1 MTSAF
6 SSSDSAAIERQV
18 DDAIPTAEE
27 VRLESFWNSDER
39 NRLVEWI
46 RTNKFTKVALQFP
59 DALLPFSALVANELQ
74 SEVTS
79 AAGGVFIIGDTS
91 YGSCCVDEV
100 AASHVGAD
108 AVIHFGHAC
117 LSRSVRLPTRYVFRR
132 APLDVGALV
141 QGVREVLGEFEGKRL
156 GLFYDVAYEYCVG
169 EVAERLKEA
178 GRNVTV
184 GELAKEG
191 EQPDLL
197 CWKLAG
203 ASFEDA
209 ICLFIGADNQSFFNT
224 ANGIRAEQWFRFD
237 PVTNLLQVAN
247 PLDSRWMRRRFYYIE
262 KCKDATSLGIVVA
275 TLTAAGYLDVVN
287 RLQRLAKARGIRSYI
302 ISVGKINPA
311 KLANFAEIDCFVL
324 VGCPENDLFTSRDFF
339 KPLVSVFECELALNP
354 AWTGQLPDGY
364 STDFADIL
372 PEGRLHRTLDE
383 EAAKNAPA
391 DVSLVTGKIRNALTS
406 RQDQVHNGGE
416 AACTEVQ
423 VRGRNEVAQISSGEA
438 FQGRG
443 WQGLEQN
450 LGRDAPARVEEGR
463 SGVPIRYENDPKKE

>member
-6 SSSDSAAIERQV
+6 SSSDAAAIERQV
-18 DDAIPTAEE
+18 DQVASEE

-39 NRLVEWI
+39 DQLVQWI
-46 RTNKFTKVALQFP
+46 RTNDFTKVALQFP
-59 DALLPFSALVANELQ
+59 DVLLPFSAVVANELQ
-74 SEVTS
+74 SAST
-79 AAGGVFIIGDTS
+79 AGIFILGDTS

-117 LSRSVRLPTRYVFRR
+117 LSRSVRLPTRYVFLRG
-132 APLDVGALV
+132 PLDVGSVV
-141 QGVREVLGEFEGKRL
+141 QGVKEVLGEHEGKRL
-156 GLFYDVAYEYCVG
+156 GLFYDVAYDYCVG

-184 GELAKEG
+184 GQLAKTG

-197 CWKLAG
+197 CWKLPGG
-203 ASFEDA
+203 ASFDDA
-209 ICLFIGADNQSFFNT
+209 VCIFIGHDNQSFFNT

-237 PVTNLLQVAN
+237 PATSQLQQAN

-287 RLQRLAKARGIRSYI
+287 RIQRLAKARGIRSYI

-339 KPLVSVFECELALNP
+339 KPLVSVFECELAFNP
-354 AWTGQLPDGY
+354 AWTGKFPEGY

-372 PEGRLHRTLDE
+372 PEGRLHKTFDE

-391 DVSLVTGKIRNALTS
+391 DVSLVTGKIRNATT
-406 RQDQVHNGGE
+406 QDQVVVGNGE
-416 AACTEVQ
+416 SCTDVQ
-423 VRGRNEVAQISSGEA
+423 LRGRNEVAQISSGDV
-438 FQGRG
+438 FQGRE

-450 LGRDAPARVEEGR
+450 LGRDEPARIEEGR
-463 SGVPIRYENDPKKE
+463 SGVPIRYDNDPKEG